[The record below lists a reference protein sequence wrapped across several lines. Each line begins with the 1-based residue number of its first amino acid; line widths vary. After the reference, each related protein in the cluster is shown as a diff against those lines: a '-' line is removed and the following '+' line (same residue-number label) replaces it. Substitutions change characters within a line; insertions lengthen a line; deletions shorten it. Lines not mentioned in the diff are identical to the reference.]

1 MENKVLTP
9 RKLQYET
16 NLNDVEKVLII
27 SPDNKGGKGI
37 AKLLKFLVEKN
48 KINVELMNNP
58 DSDIM
63 YKAEGPIILIGNLA
77 DNKCVKELYY
87 KFLCVTDLWYP
98 GPGGYEIRTIIDPF
112 ATGYNIIHIG
122 YSDEKGLESTVQ
134 IFQEK
139 YSTSVSNGT
148 LPHLKEVKATRLP
161 MPEGKAMQISEDKT
175 DLNDP
180 TIYLTA
186 LGTDIKGYIAYLTGD
201 IKMLD
206 DYFTVWQRLLN
217 IEVTHLML
225 YKKAVVWRIL
235 EMTGMIPEE
244 LRQPLLNFFY
254 IWANG
259 EEGIGSIDNS
269 LYQSPYYPRQNH
281 GLIPALGLVYLS
293 DYFTKFHPELK
304 EPYKWKE
311 KTDKVFAPYFNGS
324 WKPVC
329 DGLCHGWWL
338 SQPAMLEYGLMDDK
352 HRYFEGGGARKAAEC
367 AMTVVNNEGW
377 IPCSGD
383 SDILRQFPGF
393 SLRIAAAYY
402 NDGRYSF
409 VNEMAPFAQRGYCGP
424 ITYPPRTFDTGVQK
438 VEPCDKIGID
448 VVPIDP
454 LVYYAWEKEP
464 KLASGAA
471 DTPPKAPI
479 DKCFDKLAI
488 RTGWGRDDEYL
499 LIDGLGGGSHSYA
512 DAMSILDYQRFGVSF
527 IVAEDSLHWPEPE
540 NHSMVTIYK
549 DGKKEK
555 IPSFAELLQTD
566 TDDKGNMYVKMK
578 LKDYNGADW
587 IREIYMIPEK
597 CVAFHDTITPN
608 DYGNYTIEN
617 HFRTPGIAEFENTA
631 GNIII
636 SKRKTRNGETVEFK
650 LMSMCSRNSTYS
662 IEKIPIDL
670 KYRVLPGSEPPF
682 SEETDDAAAGRKRYH
697 LRDICLSVFTAR
709 TAVKLNKGEQVKF
722 IHVACA
728 EKNSVN
734 VEVLGNNT
742 KPLENNDKTLENEHS
757 YKESRES
764 ANVNIKIDDEIYA
777 LPFSF
782 ESINAG
788 NVKNTG
794 SVKNAGNVE
803 NTRNAGDAGNVGNAE
818 STNDISVSEIK
829 MASVK
834 NPRYGG
840 KTVYDKKAACEKITS
855 WDIKASERNCV
866 SKAGLSEIGLKQ
878 IINFNSNITAAQLI
892 QDKYLLCGQ
901 KDGSVTMSDIE
912 GNIIWSSA
920 VDGEIHD
927 VSLLAHKGIKTVFA
941 AHGKAGL
948 TALNEKGQV
957 LWSKKIIRIPT
968 LYPWWEFDDPTPVKI
983 RTGVLNGE
991 GLALIGCG
999 DNYVRSYDRDG
1010 NMKHA
1015 YYYFASVPAYIHIF
1029 DVDNDGEQEV
1039 IVGGGI
1045 ISADSGIDILDSKGK
1060 VLTRFGSE
1068 GWVSKTTALEFAEMN
1083 GYNAIACGV
1092 NHRTNL
1098 HLYRVEYTNSETK
1111 KISYSRLVYNELA
1124 GAVTGIALIPYYERI
1139 FAGTSQGFVSAYD
1152 FQGKELWMEMMEGAI
1167 TDITAWKNN
1176 IIVAEKTGKVNIMTP
1191 DGKLQASAKLDTEV
1205 TNILKGSNNLYFI
1218 SGKSILNI

>member
-1 MENKVLTP
+1 MLWGECNNLNNKVLTP

-16 NLNDVEKVLII
+16 DLNGGEKVVII
-27 SPDNKGGKGI
+27 SPDNKGGKDA
-37 AKLLKFLVEKN
+37 AKIFKSLIEKN
-48 KINVELMNNP
+48 NIKVELMNNP

-63 YKAEGPIILIGNLA
+63 YKVEGPVILIGNLA
-77 DNKCVKELYY
+77 DSRCTKELYY

-112 ATGYNIIHIG
+112 ATGHNIIHIG
-122 YSDEKGLESTVQ
+122 YSDEKGIESAVR
-134 IFQEK
+134 IFEKK
-139 YSTSVSNGT
+139 YSISVGNGV
-148 LPHLKEVKATRLP
+148 LPYLKEVKATRLP
-161 MPEGKAMQISEDKT
+161 MPDGKAMQISEDKT
-175 DLNDP
+175 DLDDP

-201 IKMLD
+201 TQMLE
-206 DYFTVWQRLLN
+206 DYFTVWQKLLEM
-217 IEVTHLML
+217 EVNHLVL

-254 IWANG
+254 TWANS
-259 EEGIGSIDNS
+259 EEGIGSIDHN

-293 DYFTKFHPELK
+293 DYFTKFYPNLK
-304 EPYKWKE
+304 EPRIWKE
-311 KTDKVFAPYFNGS
+311 KADKVYAPYFNGS

-367 AMTVVNNEGW
+367 AMAVVNNEGW
-377 IPCSGD
+377 MPCAGD

-393 SLRIAAAYY
+393 NLGIATAYY
-402 NDGRYSF
+402 NDGRYRF

-424 ITYPPRTFDTGVQK
+424 ITYPSRTFDTGVQK
-438 VEPCDKIGID
+438 EEPCDKIGID

-464 KLASGAA
+464 QLASGAS

-488 RTGWGRDDEYL
+488 RTGWDRDDDYL

-512 DAMSILDYQRFGVSF
+512 DAMSILDYQRFGISF

-555 IPSFAELLQTD
+555 IPSFSELMETVTD
-566 TDDKGNMYVKMK
+566 GKGNMYVKMK

-597 CVAFHDTITPN
+597 CVVFHDTIIAN
-608 DYGNYTIEN
+608 DFGNYTIEN
-617 HFRTPGIAEFENTA
+617 HYRIPGIAEFENTA
-631 GNIII
+631 GNIIK
-636 SKRKTRNGETVEFK
+636 SKRKTRNGENVEFK
-650 LMSMCSRNSTYS
+650 LLSMCNRDSTYNM
-662 IEKIPIDL
+662 EKIPIDL
-670 KYRVLPGSEPPF
+670 KYRVLPGSEPSF

-709 TAVKLNKGEQVKF
+709 AAAKLNKGEQVQF
-722 IHVACA
+722 THVACA
-728 EKNSVN
+728 EKNFANVEILENRTKILENDDGILENKDSYKKSQKLVN
-734 VEVLGNNT
+734 VNL
-742 KPLENNDKTLENEHS
+742 
-757 YKESRES
+757 
-764 ANVNIKIDDEIYA
+764 KIGDEIYD

-782 ESINAG
+782 ESID
-788 NVKNTG
+788 VE
-794 SVKNAGNVE
+794 NVE
-803 NTRNAGDAGNVGNAE
+803 NVENAGNVGNAD
-818 STNDISVSEIK
+818 STTNITASEIK
-829 MASVK
+829 IASVK
-834 NPRYGG
+834 KPRCEG
-840 KTVYDKKAACEKITS
+840 KTACNKKAACEENTS
-855 WDIKASERNCV
+855 CDKKVSERNCA
-866 SKAGLSEIGLKQ
+866 SQAGLSTIGLKQ
-878 IINFNSNITAAQLI
+878 IINFNSNITAAQLV
-892 QDKYLLCGQ
+892 QDKYLLCGL
-901 KDGSVTMSDIE
+901 KDGTVTMSDVE

-927 VSLLAHKGIKTVFA
+927 VSLLEDKGIKTVFT

-948 TALNEKGQV
+948 TAFNENGQM
-957 LWSKKIIRIPT
+957 LWNKKIERIPT

-983 RTGVLNGE
+983 RSGILNGE
-991 GLALIGCG
+991 GFALIGCG
-999 DNYVRSYDRDG
+999 DNYVRFYDRNG
-1010 NMKHA
+1010 NMKDA
-1015 YYYFASVPAYIHIF
+1015 YYYFASIPAYIHIF

-1045 ISADSGIDILDSKGK
+1045 ISADSGIDILDSSGK
-1060 VLTRFGSE
+1060 ALTRFGSE
-1068 GWVSKTTALEFAEMN
+1068 GWVSKTTALEFAQMN
-1083 GYNAIACGV
+1083 GYNVIACGV

-1098 HLYRVEYTNSETK
+1098 HLYRVESSNLEPK
-1111 KISYSRLVYNELA
+1111 KISCSRLVYNELA
-1124 GAVTGIALIPYYERI
+1124 GAVTGIALIPYYERV

-1152 FQGKELWMEMMEGAI
+1152 FQGKELWMEMMEGAV
-1167 TDITAWKNN
+1167 TDIIAWKNS
-1176 IIVAEKTGKVNIMTP
+1176 IIVAEKTGKVNIMTL
-1191 DGKLQASAKLDTEV
+1191 DGKNKAETKLDTET
-1205 TNILKGSNNLYFI
+1205 TNILKGSDNLYFI